1 MKKSMKKP
9 LALLMAVC
17 LMAALG
23 TFPTKAAQVV
33 LPSSALADLSNN
45 CPNTGIMIPEAF
57 DPLVHTYLL
66 TVASWVSRV
75 IFTPVSADPQAVIT
89 VGGASVPSGQPSQ
102 VINMTDAPQLVNISV
117 TAPSGEVSVY
127 SVFLQRRPS
136 EQRNSLSAGYLM
148 GMTENDGKTY
158 LNLDLVSLTMIEGN
172 VPGFVNETA
181 GDAAQYPL
189 SPSCIFF
196 DGSGDGA
203 QPYMSAQEFKSRLKL
218 DGSELFYVVFIQD
231 EIRAV
236 LPYDGHELQALR
248 LTPAPDAAPAVS
260 FVRVTPAPDGQRV
273 PLHEGDM
280 GTPVSDLQ
288 KALQARGYYTG
299 EIDGMYGTGT
309 TEAVL
314 SFQSDNKLL
323 RDGIAGVD
331 TQRLLFASPRPTV
344 SPQHTK
350 TGSFVLVTPSP
361 TGEYVTLQEGEMGEL
376 VINLQ
381 QALKDNGYFKGAVDS
396 FYGPD
401 TKEAIMAFQ
410 EFHGLPQDGIA
421 SPATQMVLF
430 QGKFP
435 EKS

>member
-1 MKKSMKKP
+1 MKKS

-33 LPSSALADLSNN
+33 LPTSALAGLSNN

-75 IFTPVSADPQAVIT
+75 IFTPQSADPQAVIT
-89 VGGASVPSGQPSQ
+89 VGGAAVPSGQPSQ

-181 GDAAQYPL
+181 GDTAQYPL

-231 EIRAV
+231 EIRAI
-236 LPYDGHELQALR
+236 LPYDANGLQALR
-248 LTPAPDAAPAVS
+248 LTSAPDATPIAS
-260 FVRVTPAPDGQRV
+260 FVKVTPAPGGDLV
-273 PLHEGDM
+273 TLHEGEM

-288 KALQARGYYTG
+288 KALQSVGYYTG
-299 EIDGMYGTGT
+299 EVDGMYGPDT
-309 TEAVL
+309 TNAVL
-314 SFQSDNKLL
+314 NFQNANKLL
-323 RDGIAGVD
+323 QDGIAGDD
-331 TQRLLFASPRPTV
+331 TQKLLFGAAPATAE
-344 SPQHTK
+344 PQHTK

-410 EFHGLPQDGIA
+410 ECHGLSQDGIA
-421 SPATQMVLF
+421 SPATQKVVF
-430 QGKFP
+430 QGKFL